1 MRFTDFL
8 RTSILLFAG
17 AATALAAV
25 AIAGAQ
31 SDDDTT
37 LLYVAVGWWVASAVA
52 GLWIGRRVET
62 SQGIGRLLAQA
73 RHSPS
78 LPEQEPGRTMINR
91 LWPLIIATAAAAGG
105 AFPIPP
111 IPGVAAG
118 IAFLIPQVPA
128 IGAGYALLVALAWR
142 KQSRA
147 VTAIE
152 DRDGVRFYVERNPPL
167 KPLQLVRTPWM
178 RRIEPTDQRIG
189 AIP

>member
-8 RTSILLFAG
+8 RTSVLLFAG

-31 SDDDTT
+31 SKDDMT
-37 LLYVAVGWWVASAVA
+37 LLYVAVGWWIGAAVV
-52 GLWIGRRVET
+52 GLWMGRRPET
-62 SQGIGRLLAQA
+62 SQGIGRLLADA
-73 RHSPS
+73 RHSPT

-91 LWPLIIATAAAAGG
+91 LWPLIIATAA
-105 AFPIPP
+105 
-111 IPGVAAG
+111 AAG

-147 VTAIE
+147 VSAIE
-152 DRDGVRFYVERNPPL
+152 DR
-167 KPLQLVRTPWM
+167 
-178 RRIEPTDQRIG
+178 
-189 AIP
+189 

>member
-1 MRFTDFL
+1 MRFTEFL

-31 SDDDTT
+31 SDDDPT
-37 LLYVAVGWWVASAVA
+37 LLYVAVGWWVVAAVA
-52 GLWIGRRVET
+52 GLWIGRRLHT
-62 SQGIGRLLAQA
+62 SHGIARLLADA
-73 RHSPS
+73 RHSPT

-91 LWPLIIATAAAAGG
+91 LWPLIIATAA
-105 AFPIPP
+105 
-111 IPGVAAG
+111 AAG

-147 VTAIE
+147 VAAIE
-152 DRDGVRFYVERNPPL
+152 DRDGVRFYVEKTPPL

-178 RRIEPTDQRIG
+178 RRIEPTDTRLT
-189 AIP
+189 AVP

>member
-1 MRFTDFL
+1 MRFPEFL
-8 RTSILLFAG
+8 RTSILFFAG

-62 SQGIGRLLAQA
+62 SQGIGRLLADA
-73 RHSPS
+73 RHSPT

-91 LWPLIIATAAAAGG
+91 LWPLIIVTAAAA
-105 AFPIPP
+105 AL
-111 IPGVAAG
+111 
-118 IAFLIPQVPA
+118 AFLLPQVPA
-128 IGAGYALLVALAWR
+128 IGAGYALLLALAWR

-147 VTAIE
+147 VVAIE
-152 DRDGVRFYVERNPPL
+152 DRDGVRFYVERTSPM
-167 KPLQLVRTPWM
+167 KPVQLVRTPWM
-178 RRIEPTDQRIG
+178 RRIEPTDERIG